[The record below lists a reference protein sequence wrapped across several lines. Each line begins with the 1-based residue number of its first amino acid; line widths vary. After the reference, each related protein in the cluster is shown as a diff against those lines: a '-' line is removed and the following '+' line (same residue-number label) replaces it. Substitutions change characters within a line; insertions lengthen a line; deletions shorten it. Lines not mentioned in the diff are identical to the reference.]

1 MGCEAK
7 EDESMRS
14 YSWLKLIEHRK
25 EIDEL
30 KAQVVKLSRLL
41 WEMKRE
47 MDKKARWSKWEE
59 AYDWK
64 DYK

>member
-14 YSWLKLIEHRK
+14 YSWLKLIEHSK

-30 KAQVVKLSRLL
+30 KAQVSKLSNML
-41 WEMKRE
+41 WEIKQE
-47 MDKKARWSKWEE
+47 LDKKKSKFNEPWG
-59 AYDWK
+59 